1 MATNN
6 ISHTGRVIG
15 IFNDTVTVAVESTEA
30 CGSCS
35 SRSACSLGVES
46 KTRNILINTPEAAEY
61 SVGEVVKVS
70 AKAQMGLMAV
80 ALCYAVPAVV
90 LVAAIAVF
98 VLCGV
103 AEGIAALSSLGV
115 VAVYYAVIWLF
126 RDKLAQ
132 KISFSIHKEYSQRI

>member
-15 IFNDTVTVAVESTEA
+15 VFNDTVTVAVESTEA

-35 SRSACSLGVES
+35 SKSACSLGVES

-61 SVGEVVKVS
+61 SVGEVVRVS
-70 AKAQMGLMAV
+70 AKAQMGLLAV

-90 LVAAIAVF
+90 LVAALAI
-98 VLCGV
+98 LV
-103 AEGIAALSSLGV
+103 ASGMTEGIAALASLGA
-115 VAVYYAVIWLF
+115 VAVYYAILWLF
-126 RDKLAQ
+126 RDRLAQ
-132 KISFSIHKEYSQRI
+132 KISFSIHKE